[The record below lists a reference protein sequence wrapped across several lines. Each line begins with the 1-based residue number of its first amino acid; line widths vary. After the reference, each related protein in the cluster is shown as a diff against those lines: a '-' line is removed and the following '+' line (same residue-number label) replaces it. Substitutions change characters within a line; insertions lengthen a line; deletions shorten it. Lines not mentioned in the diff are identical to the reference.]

1 MLCKCFAFTL
11 GLITYLLYTCNADR
25 IKDTMYINIQG
36 SVACYRR
43 MNSTHQIGCSSE
55 WGGSLG
61 IIHYVNQFSDL
72 SFILNNGSAG
82 KYIPILPTSLLTASI
97 MTTLISYKHVVSGV
111 ILHPNNEKLKHFSH
125 ENKCPNERF
134 SAGSAQCPVKGWNP
148 LGTDLLYQDIPFP
161 MFYLEDENKIN
172 IIKDCFQKFN
182 NFSYSTQADRSLCSL
197 ELNFFMQGSTN
208 TPTCQRRSNIIT
220 NLNPVKLCD
229 PLGDSNVWGSLFP
242 LVEELKNGSKPIN
255 YSKYIV
261 IAARLDTT
269 SLFEKTAGAETPVTG
284 LVTLLTV
291 AKLLKQML
299 PVWNSNLKK
308 NVLFILFNGET
319 YDYIGSQ
326 RLLYDMERG
335 QFPIDLPSGND
346 ILPTIYPNN
355 ISLFIELSQLAMS
368 NAIYAHHLENSDVVT
383 NFLSLLNKYQPPN
396 STLHMVSNSLPPS
409 SLHTFIR
416 GNTSIQ
422 GLVLADHNNTYN
434 NAFYNSIYD
443 NASNIGYKYVNG
455 SNVKADTIQGYV
467 GQVALMVAKS
477 VFEDVTGNQF
487 NGNVVANLSLVDELF
502 HCYLEDPNCKV
513 HRAVQRGL
521 HLPKTPL
528 SLYVGVAVV
537 DNFLT
542 NLVSYT
548 LAWFSGDMIGPSNPN
563 CTNFNKNHIY
573 RYFNMSLDMDH
584 LDELR
589 CFRATVNMTE
599 AVSPAFIIEDYDWSS
614 NKYSSWSESTW
625 NDMKIRMFLKPSRF
639 QEIITLTIGSITM
652 IFSFVVVYWMKSK
665 CHILFN
671 YPIVEDPP
679 ADC

>member
-1 MLCKCFAFTL
+1 MLCKYFTL
-11 GLITYLLYTCNADR
+11 GLITYLFYTCNADR

-61 IIHYVNQFSDL
+61 IIHYVNQLSDL
-72 SFILNNGSAG
+72 SFILKNGSAG
-82 KYIPILPTSLLTASI
+82 KYIPILPTSLLDAGI
-97 MTTLISYKHVVSGV
+97 MSTLISNKHIVSGV

-125 ENKCPNERF
+125 ESKCPNERF
-134 SAGSAQCPVKGWNP
+134 SADSAQCPINGWNP
-148 LGTDLLYQDIPFP
+148 WGTDLLYRDIPFP

-172 IIKDCFQKFN
+172 IIRDCFQKFN
-182 NFSYSTQADRSLCSL
+182 NFSYSTQTDRSLCSL
-197 ELNFFMQGSTN
+197 ELNFFMQASTN
-208 TPTCQRRSNIIT
+208 TPTCQRRSNIVT

-229 PLGDSNVWGSLFP
+229 PLGDNNVWGSLFP
-242 LVEELKNGSKPIN
+242 LAEEHKNNSKAIN
-255 YSKYIV
+255 YDKYIV

-269 SLFEKTAGAETPVTG
+269 SLFEKTVGAETPVTG

-299 PVWNSNLKK
+299 PVWSSNLKK

-335 QFPIDLPSGND
+335 HFPTDLPLGND

-355 ISLFIELSQLAMS
+355 ISLFIELSQLTMS
-368 NAIYAHHLENSDVVT
+368 NAIYAHYLGNDNDIVR
-383 NFLSLLNKYQPPN
+383 NFSLLLKKYQPPN
-396 STLHMVSNSLPPS
+396 SPLDIIPNSLPPS

-416 GNTSIQ
+416 RNTSFQ
-422 GLVLADHNNTYN
+422 GLVLADHKTAYRNP
-434 NAFYNSIYD
+434 FYNSIYD
-443 NASNIGYKYVNG
+443 NASNIGYEYVNG
-455 SNVKADTIQGYV
+455 SDVKSDTIQGYV
-467 GQVALMVAKS
+467 GEVALMVAKS
-477 VFEDVTGNQF
+477 VFEDITGNQF

-513 HRAVQRGL
+513 HKAIQRGL

-528 SLYVGVAVV
+528 SLYVGVTVV

-548 LAWFSGDMIGPSNPN
+548 LAWFSGDMLDPSNIN
-563 CTNFNKNHIY
+563 CTNSNKNQAY

-584 LDELR
+584 LDKLR

-599 AVSPAFIIEDYDWSS
+599 AVSPAFVIEDYDWSS
-614 NKYSSWSESTW
+614 GKYSSWSESTW
-625 NDMKIRMFLKPSRF
+625 NEMSIRVFLKPSRF
-639 QEIITLTIGSITM
+639 HEIITLTIGSITM
-652 IFSFVVVYWMKSK
+652 IFSFVVIYWMKSR
-665 CHILFN
+665 CHILFD
-671 YPIVEDPP
+671 YPVVDDPP